1 MIEIKIIESQ
11 GLIEVKGHAMYDD
24 KGKDIV
30 CAGVSSITTGFV
42 NYFEKLALK
51 EKELK
56 LTNKEQFV
64 SKVTVVKGKDAKVRI
79 KYDTRSLS
87 NVLIVRQ
94 VLIPMYE
101 QFDIE
106 ELKDYVNVKVVRR
119 NYGNKQNRS

>member
-1 MIEIKIIESQ
+1 MIEIKIIETQ
-11 GLIEVKGHAMYDD
+11 GLIEVKGHAMYAD

-30 CAGVSSITTGFV
+30 CAGISAITLGFV
-42 NYFEKLALK
+42 NYFENLALK

-64 SKVTVVKGKDAKVRI
+64 TKVTVKKGEGAKVRI

-101 QFDIE
+101 QFDTE
-106 ELKDYVNVKVVRR
+106 ELEDYVNVKVVRR
-119 NYGNKQNRS
+119 NYGDKQNRS